1 MKAALIGLGSV
12 GRGVTEMIAKKNPGI
27 TITGIADSKSGYICN
42 EGIDIMEVLETKRT
56 NGICGDRAI
65 AAMDVIK
72 KADFD
77 VLIEVTPTNALT
89 GEPALGY
96 IRAALA
102 RKKHIVTS
110 NKGPIALA
118 YRELAALAKKKGVAL
133 RYEATVGGAIPIM
146 HMLEDGLGGN
156 EIIAIYGVLNGTCN
170 YILTRMADEGLTYEQ
185 ALMEAR
191 EMGYAEADP
200 TYDVKGI
207 DAAIKLVILA
217 NTIWGDGTKL
227 ADIDLTGIDLLT
239 PDALRLAEEG
249 DCTIRLIAEAIP
261 RKKILRVSPR
271 LIEKNHPLVV
281 EGTLKCT
288 YPRDR
293 YGKRDHADRQGC
305 GIDRDGERHYWRYPV
320 YPRPLWQ
327 ACLNTGGNTCA

>member
-12 GRGVTEMIAKKNPGI
+12 GRGIAEMIAQKNFGI
-27 TITGIADSKSGYICN
+27 TITGIADSKTGCICD
-42 EGIDIMEVLETKRT
+42 EGIDIPAVLEKKRRT
-56 NGICGDRAI
+56 GVCGDRVITAT
-65 AAMDVIK
+65 DVIE
-72 KADFD
+72 KADYD

-89 GEPALGY
+89 GEPAIGF

-102 RKKHIVTS
+102 KKKHIVTS

-118 YRELAALAKKKGVAL
+118 FRELSALAQKNRVAL

-146 HMLEDGLGGN
+146 HTLEDGLLGN

-170 YILTRMADEGLTYEQ
+170 YILTRMAAEGLTYEQ

-217 NTIWGDGTKL
+217 NTIWGSGSQLTDV
-227 ADIDLTGIDLLT
+227 DLTGIDLLT

-261 RKKILRVSPR
+261 KKKILRVSPR
-271 LIEKNHPLVV
+271 LIEKSHPLVV
-281 EGTLKCT
+281 EGTLNALTLETDMAKEIT
-288 YPRDR
+288 LIGKGAGSIETASAIIGDILYIRDH
-293 YGKRDHADRQGC
+293 YGKRA
-305 GIDRDGERHYWRYPV
+305 
-320 YPRPLWQ
+320 
-327 ACLNTGGNTCA
+327 

>member
-12 GRGVTEMIAKKNPGI
+12 GRGVAEMIAKKNPGI
-27 TITGIADSKSGYICN
+27 IITGIADSKSGCICK
-42 EGIDIMEVLETKRT
+42 EGIDILVVLDTKRRT
-56 NGICGDRAI
+56 GVCGDPTI
-65 AAMDVIK
+65 SAMDVIK
-72 KADFD
+72 KADYD

-118 YRELAALAKKKGVAL
+118 YKELSTLAKKKGVAF
-133 RYEATVGGAIPIM
+133 RYEATVAGAVPIM
-146 HMLEDGLGGN
+146 HTLEDGLSGN
-156 EIIAIYGVLNGTCN
+156 EIVAIYGVLNGTCN
-170 YILTRMADEGLTYEQ
+170 YILTRMAAEGLTYEQ

-207 DAAIKLVILA
+207 DAAIKLVILT

-227 ADIDLTGIDLLT
+227 ADVDLTGIDLLT

-261 RKKILRVSPR
+261 AQKILRVSPR

-281 EGTLKCT
+281 EGTLNALTLETDMAKEIT
-288 YPRDR
+288 LIGRGAGSIETASAIIGDILYISKH
-293 YGKRDHADRQGC
+293 Y
-305 GIDRDGERHYWRYPV
+305 GER
-320 YPRPLWQ
+320 
-327 ACLNTGGNTCA
+327 A